1 VGGTS
6 ADILVMDKRER
17 RLLTLVDMKEVSAR
31 RRSEGVRECKIA
43 KEELQ
48 STTQQIDGD
57 YYFQGIVSKG

>member
-1 VGGTS
+1 
-6 ADILVMDKRER
+6 MDKRER